1 MGSKILDLPAANSH
15 ITSVLLDTSVLIYYL
30 EGIEPYNLLAQEI
43 FQDIVDENIR
53 GFLSAISVTEFVAK
67 PLGTQKVIDVEGFKQ
82 FLVSL
87 PIQVLGINYE
97 IAERAGKLRSQYPSV
112 PTPDALIVATAL
124 ENDCDVFVTNDKRL
138 KKLEVYGLTVIVLKD
153 FVESHP

>member
-1 MGSKILDLPAANSH
+1 MGSRILDSTTASSH
-15 ITSVLLDTSVLIYYL
+15 IASVLLDTSVLIYYL
-30 EGIEPYNLLAQEI
+30 EGVEPYNLLAAEI

-53 GFLSAISVTEFVAK
+53 GFLSVISITEFVAK
-67 PLGTQKVIDVEGFKQ
+67 PLIDEKGTDVERFKQ
-82 FLVSL
+82 FLSAL
-87 PIQVLGINYE
+87 PIQVLELNYE
-97 IAERAGKLRSQYPSV
+97 TAERAGKLRSQYPSV

-153 FVESHP
+153 FVELP

>member
-1 MGSKILDLPAANSH
+1 MGSRTLDFPTANSH

-30 EGIEPYNLLAQEI
+30 EGIEPYNLLAKEI

-53 GFLSAISVTEFVAK
+53 GFLSVISVTESVAK
-67 PLGTQKVIDVEGFKQ
+67 PLGTDQVIDIEDFKQ
-82 FLVSL
+82 FLASL
-87 PIQVLGINYE
+87 PIQVLEINYE
-97 IAERAGKLRSQYPSV
+97 IAERAGKLRSQYPSI

-138 KKLEVYGLTVIVLKD
+138 KKLEVFGLTIIVLND
-153 FVESHP
+153 FVALQ

>member
-1 MGSKILDLPAANSH
+1 MGSRILDFSTTGSYIA
-15 ITSVLLDTSVLIYYL
+15 SVLLDTSVLIYYL
-30 EGIEPYNLLAQEI
+30 EGIEPYNLLAEEI

-53 GFLSAISVTEFVAK
+53 GFLSVISITEFIAK
-67 PLGTQKVIDVEGFKQ
+67 PLIDEEGTDVEGFKQ
-82 FLVSL
+82 FLSAL
-87 PIQVLGINYE
+87 PIQVLELNYE

-153 FVESHP
+153 FVELH

>member
-1 MGSKILDLPAANSH
+1 MGSRILDFPASNSH

-30 EGIEPYNLLAQEI
+30 EGIEPYNLLAKEI

-53 GFLSAISVTEFVAK
+53 GFLSVISITEFVAK
-67 PLGTQKVIDVEGFKQ
+67 PLGAEKVIDVEGFKQ
-82 FLVSL
+82 FLTSL
-87 PIQVLGINYE
+87 PIQVLEINYE
-97 IAERAGKLRSQYPSV
+97 IAERAGKLRSQYPSI

-153 FVESHP
+153 FVESH

>member
-1 MGSKILDLPAANSH
+1 MGSRILDFSTARSH
-15 ITSVLLDTSVLIYYL
+15 IASVLLDTSVFIYFL
-30 EGIEPYNLLAQEI
+30 EGVEPYNFLAEEI

-53 GFLSAISVTEFVAK
+53 GFLSVISITEFIAK
-67 PLGTQKVIDVEGFKQ
+67 PLIDENETDVEDFKQ
-82 FLVSL
+82 FLSAL
-87 PIQVLGINYE
+87 PIQVLELNYE

-138 KKLEVYGLTVIVLKD
+138 KKLEVYGITVIVLRD
-153 FVESHP
+153 FVEWH

>member
-1 MGSKILDLPAANSH
+1 MGSKILDFPTANSH

-30 EGIEPYNLLAQEI
+30 EGIEPYNLLAKEI

-53 GFLSAISVTEFVAK
+53 GFLSVISVTEFVAK
-67 PLGTQKVIDVEGFKQ
+67 PLGTDKLMDIEGFKQ
-82 FLVSL
+82 FLASL
-87 PIQVLGINYE
+87 PIQVLEVNYE
-97 IAERAGKLRSQYPSV
+97 IAERAGKLRSQYPSI

-138 KKLEVYGLTVIVLKD
+138 KKLEVFGLTVIVLND
-153 FVESHP
+153 FVALQ

>member
-1 MGSKILDLPAANSH
+1 MGSKILDFPAANSH

-30 EGIEPYNLLAQEI
+30 EGIEPYNLLVKEI

-53 GFLSAISVTEFVAK
+53 GFLSVISITEFVAK
-67 PLGTQKVIDVEGFKQ
+67 PLGTEKVIDVEGFKQ
-82 FLVSL
+82 FLASL
-87 PIQVLGINYE
+87 PIQVLEVNYG
-97 IAERAGKLRSQYPSV
+97 IAERAGRIRSQYPSI
-112 PTPDALIVATAL
+112 PTPDALIIATAL

-153 FVESHP
+153 LVELPQ